1 MLNKV
6 GSIKG
11 CSRRRRQQGRKAMDD
26 YEGGSASHGT
36 RLASK

>member
-11 CSRRRRQQGRKAMDD
+11 CTQRRRQQGREAIDD

-36 RLASK
+36 RLVSK